1 MKMRTRTVLIALCLL
16 LGGGFA
22 AAESVMV
29 SVRPDQDYPQSERLG
44 FYLSSVEA
52 GVMDVLF
59 DSGHIVFNRAGGDE
73 VSSTAQVVEIAVNGG
88 AGYVVDTVVLFAPEG
103 DGLRVRAVE
112 YSWLRLGSGTAPRSK
127 RLEASTLP
135 EEEQGGT
142 AEQGYR
148 LGRRVG
154 LIVAENMR

>member
-1 MKMRTRTVLIALCLL
+1 MSVRIALVAVFLL
-16 LGGGFA
+16 LVAGLA

-29 SVRPDQDYPQSERLG
+29 SVRPDRSYPESERLG
-44 FYLSSVEA
+44 FYLSGVEA

-59 DSGHIVFNRAGGDE
+59 DSGHIVFNRAGGEE

-88 AGYVVDTVVLFAPEG
+88 AGYVVDAVVLFAPEG

-112 YSWLRLGSGTAPRSK
+112 YSWLRLGSGMAPRSD
-127 RLEASTLP
+127 RLEASALP
-135 EEEQGGT
+135 EGEQGGT